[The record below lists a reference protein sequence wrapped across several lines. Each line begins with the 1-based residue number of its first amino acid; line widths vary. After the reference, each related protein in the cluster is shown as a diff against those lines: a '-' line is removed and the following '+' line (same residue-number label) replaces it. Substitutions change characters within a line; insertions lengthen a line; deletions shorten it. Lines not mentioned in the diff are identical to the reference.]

1 MEIRRTPRRRARQG
15 PSCLLVLVVIAALA
29 AGIFIISNVDTVRES
44 IIPEPTP
51 LPTRS
56 AASYAARAALMER
69 DGEFLEAIDAY
80 EEAIRNDGSRVEFYL
95 PLIDLLLT
103 TTQPE
108 AALKWAEQAVI
119 LAPENNAVW
128 SALAG
133 AYLASGSRL
142 AEMGDPAGADLA
154 YAEAVRAARTSID
167 INPVMRLPLRQWPA
181 RWPS

>member
-29 AGIFIISNVDTVRES
+29 AGIFIISNVGTVRES

-142 AEMGDPAGADLA
+142 AEMGDPAGADPMQKQSGRREQAL
-154 YAEAVRAARTSID
+154 TSI
-167 INPVMRLPLRQWPA
+167 PVMRLPLRQWPA